1 MVNLEQL
8 SAAFK
13 SRYGRAPR
21 LFSAPGR
28 VNLIGEHT
36 DYNDGFV
43 LPMAI
48 ERRTYVAAALREDDR
63 IVAQSSGLNAH
74 FAFELGQPPVHQRGS
89 WADYIEG
96 TARALVARGFA
107 IPGADILIDSDVPS
121 GAGLSA
127 SAALELSVGFAL
139 ASLGGSARPD
149 RVELALGGQAA
160 EHEYVG
166 TLCGIMDQ
174 YISSLG
180 QAGHALLIDCRTLE
194 PTPVPLSLGDAR
206 VVICDTRVKHQLAS
220 SEYNRRRI
228 ECQTGVGILTTRL
241 PRVRALRDV
250 SLQQLEEHG
259 SLLSDVVLRR
269 CRHVVTENARTL
281 EAAQALG
288 RADLVTMGKLMVE
301 SHRSLRDDYEV
312 SCQELD
318 LAVEVALRVPGVYGS
333 RMTGGGFGGCTVTLV
348 EKSSIESLT
357 TAVSSAFR
365 DAFGTNPELFATRA
379 CEGVREEA

>member
-13 SRYGRAPR
+13 SRYGRTPR

-48 ERRTYVAAALREDDR
+48 ERRTYVAAALRDDDR

-74 FAFELGQPPVHQRGS
+74 FTFELGQAPVHQRGS

-96 TARALVARGFA
+96 TARALAARGFA

-139 ASLGGSARPD
+139 ASLGGSSRPD
-149 RVELALGGQAA
+149 RVQLALGGQAA

-194 PTPVPLSLGDAR
+194 PTPVPVSLGDTR

-220 SEYNRRRI
+220 SEYNKRRV
-228 ECQTGVGILTTRL
+228 ECQTGVAALSARL
-241 PRVRALRDV
+241 PLIRALRDV
-250 SLQQLEEHG
+250 SLQQLEEHA
-259 SLLSDVVLRR
+259 SLLSEVVLRR

-318 LAVEVALRVPGVYGS
+318 LAVDVALGVPGVYGS

-348 EKSSIESLT
+348 EKSAIDSLT

-365 DAFGTNPELFATRA
+365 DAFGTNPELFASRA
-379 CEGVREEA
+379 CEGVREEP